1 MPLSVPDFFWCR
13 PGYFGSPRKFEKSR
27 SSSNFQVSGRAP
39 QPKAEEL
46 SFVCIASCTSQ
57 TTTRLPTAQMIF
69 ALLIRMLMILLTTT
83 IMLIMTLVLMI
94 TLMALMTTS
103 ENVGRAC
110 HWTSRCDPLL
120 PTPYPNPTIC
130 IPSAQ
135 VWPNTTKYNQLLKSL
150 RFGSI
155 DLWPF
160 TIHPQFVTISIKY
173 VNFCAFIDCHESH
186 NYALLPSNPQV
197 RQDWWWVD
205 EGACKFWQ
213 CQ

>member
-1 MPLSVPDFFWCR
+1 M
-13 PGYFGSPRKFEKSR
+13 FEKLS
-27 SSSNFQVSGRAP
+27 SSSNFRAKEGRAE
-39 QPKAEEL
+39 PKAEEL
-46 SFVCIASCTSQ
+46 SFVCIASCTSPSQ

-69 ALLIRMLMILLTTT
+69 ALLIRMVMILLMTKKCWLWRWCVL
-83 IMLIMTLVLMI
+83 MMTLM
-94 TLMALMTTS
+94 TLMTTS

-135 VWPNTTKYNQLLKSL
+135 VWPNTAKYNQLLISL

-155 DLWPF
+155 DLRPF

-173 VNFCAFIDCHESH
+173 VNFCAFIDCHELRSFVIESTS
-186 NYALLPSNPQV
+186 APGLGVGGWGSFQILAMPVFSIQ
-197 RQDWWWVD
+197 
-205 EGACKFWQ
+205 KFP
-213 CQ
+213 